1 MTVEQARFNMIEQQI
16 RPWNVLN
23 LGVLE
28 LLTVV
33 HREDFVPSALRAQAF
48 VDTELPLGNSRRML
62 APRVEARLLQELKLH
77 RQDRVL
83 EIGAA
88 TGHLA
93 ALMAHQAE
101 LILAIEP
108 DVELAAAA
116 RANLRHAG
124 INNVRVL
131 QQSGATGLAAEAP
144 FDAILLSGSVAEVPA
159 GLLAQLRVGTG
170 RLIAIVGDDPVMQA
184 RLITRVGADDYRS
197 VTLFE
202 TSAARLPGFAELPS
216 FAF

>member
-1 MTVEQARFNMIEQQI
+1 MTIEKARFNMIEQQI

-33 HREDFVPSALRAQAF
+33 HREDFVPSALRPQAF
-48 VDTELPLGNSRRML
+48 VDTELPLGNGRRML
-62 APRVEARLLQELKLH
+62 APRVEARLLQELKLD

-88 TGHLA
+88 TGHLS

-101 LILAIEP
+101 LIFAVEP
-108 DVELAAAA
+108 DAALAEAA
-116 RANLRHAG
+116 RANLRKAG
-124 INNVRVL
+124 VQNVRVL
-131 QQSGATGLAAEAP
+131 QQGGGGGLASEAP

-184 RLITRVGADDYRS
+184 RLITRVGPDDYRS
-197 VTLFE
+197 LTLFE

>member
-1 MTVEQARFNMIEQQI
+1 MTVEKARFNMIEQQI

-28 LLTVV
+28 LLTIV
-33 HREDFVPSALRAQAF
+33 HREDFVPAALRAQAF
-48 VDTELPLGNSRRML
+48 VDTELPLGNGRRML
-62 APRVEARLLQELKLH
+62 APRVEARMLQELKLT

-101 LILAIEP
+101 QVFAVEP
-108 DVELAAAA
+108 DAGLADAAK
-116 RANLRHAG
+116 ANLRKAG
-124 INNVRVL
+124 VQNVRVL
-131 QQSGATGLAAEAP
+131 QQGGASGLAAEAP
-144 FDAILLSGSVAEVPA
+144 FDAIVLSGSVAEVPA

-184 RLITRVGADDYRS
+184 RLITRVGPDDYRS
-197 VTLFE
+197 LTLFE